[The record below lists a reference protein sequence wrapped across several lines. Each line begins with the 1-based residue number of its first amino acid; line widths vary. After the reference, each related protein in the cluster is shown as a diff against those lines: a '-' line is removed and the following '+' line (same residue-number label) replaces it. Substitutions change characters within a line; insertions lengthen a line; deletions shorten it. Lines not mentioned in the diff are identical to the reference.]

1 MKALTY
7 HGPHHVQVENVPD
20 PGIEQAD
27 DIILRITA
35 TAICGSDLH
44 LYRGKIPQVKHGDI
58 FGHEFMGEVVE
69 TGKDV
74 KNLQKGDRVV
84 IPFVIAC
91 GDCFFCRLQQY
102 AACENTNA
110 GKGAALN
117 KKQIPAPAALFG
129 YSHLYGGVPGGQAEY
144 VRVPK
149 GNVGPFKVPPLLSD
163 DKALFLSDI
172 LPTAWQAA
180 KNAQI
185 QQGSS
190 VAVYGAGP
198 VGLLTIACAR
208 LLGAE
213 QIFVVDHHPYRLRFA
228 ADRYG
233 AIPINFD
240 EDSDP
245 AQSIIEQT
253 AGHRGVDAVI
263 DAVGFEAK
271 GSTTETVLTN
281 LKLEGSTTETVL
293 TNLKLEGSSGK
304 ALRQCIAAVRRGG
317 IVSVPGVYAGFIHGF
332 LFGDAFDKGLTFKM
346 GQTHVHAWLGELL
359 PLIEKGLLKPEEI
372 VTHYMPF
379 EEAARGYEIFE
390 KREEECRK
398 VILVPGAQSAE
409 AAQKAVSGLVNAMPG
424 GTI

>member
-1 MKALTY
+1 MSASLKGMWGRLKY
-7 HGPHHVQVENVPD
+7 RLCFQMIKPFSFLIFCQRHGRQQKCAD
-20 PGIEQAD
+20 PT
-27 DIILRITA
+27 R
-35 TAICGSDLH
+35 
-44 LYRGKIPQVKHGDI
+44 
-58 FGHEFMGEVVE
+58 
-69 TGKDV
+69 
-74 KNLQKGDRVV
+74 
-84 IPFVIAC
+84 
-91 GDCFFCRLQQY
+91 
-102 AACENTNA
+102 
-110 GKGAALN
+110 
-117 KKQIPAPAALFG
+117 
-129 YSHLYGGVPGGQAEY
+129 
-144 VRVPK
+144 
-149 GNVGPFKVPPLLSD
+149 FKRCSL
-163 DKALFLSDI
+163 
-172 LPTAWQAA
+172 WCH
-180 KNAQI
+180 
-185 QQGSS
+185 
-190 VAVYGAGP
+190 P

-271 GSTTETVLTN
+271 
-281 LKLEGSTTETVL
+281 GSTTETVL

-424 GTI
+424 EQYDRQEWFSR

>member
-1 MKALTY
+1 
-7 HGPHHVQVENVPD
+7 
-20 PGIEQAD
+20 
-27 DIILRITA
+27 
-35 TAICGSDLH
+35 
-44 LYRGKIPQVKHGDI
+44 
-58 FGHEFMGEVVE
+58 MGEVVE

-91 GDCFFCRLQQY
+91 GDCFFCRMQQY

-117 KKQIPAPAALFG
+117 EKTDTSSRGIVG

-213 QIFVVDHHPYRLRFA
+213 QILLL
-228 ADRYG
+228 
-233 AIPINFD
+233 
-240 EDSDP
+240 
-245 AQSIIEQT
+245 II
-253 AGHRGVDAVI
+253 I
-263 DAVGFEAK
+263 
-271 GSTTETVLTN
+271 
-281 LKLEGSTTETVL
+281 
-293 TNLKLEGSSGK
+293 
-304 ALRQCIAAVRRGG
+304 
-317 IVSVPGVYAGFIHGF
+317 
-332 LFGDAFDKGLTFKM
+332 
-346 GQTHVHAWLGELL
+346 L
-359 PLIEKGLLKPEEI
+359 PLA
-372 VTHYMPF
+372 F
-379 EEAARGYEIFE
+379 R
-390 KREEECRK
+390 R
-398 VILVPGAQSAE
+398 
-409 AAQKAVSGLVNAMPG
+409 
-424 GTI
+424 

>member
-20 PGIEQAD
+20 PGVEQAD

-91 GDCFFCRLQQY
+91 GDCFSVDCNNMPP
-102 AACENTNA
+102 A
-110 GKGAALN
+110 K
-117 KKQIPAPAALFG
+117 IPM
-129 YSHLYGGVPGGQAEY
+129 
-144 VRVPK
+144 RV
-149 GNVGPFKVPPLLSD
+149 
-163 DKALFLSDI
+163 KALRSIKNRYQLQRHCLVIVTCMAAFLVGRRNMSASLKGMWGRLKYRLCFQMIKRFSFLIFCQRHGRQQKCAD
-172 LPTAWQAA
+172 PTRFKRCSLWCWSCGIVD
-180 KNAQI
+180 NRLCT
-185 QQGSS
+185 
-190 VAVYGAGP
+190 VARCG
-198 VGLLTIACAR
+198 TD
-208 LLGAE
+208 
-213 QIFVVDHHPYRLRFA
+213 FVVDHHPYRLHFA

-281 LKLEGSTTETVL
+281 LKLEGS
-293 TNLKLEGSSGK
+293 SGK

-332 LFGDAFDKGLTFKM
+332 LFGDAFDKGLSFKM